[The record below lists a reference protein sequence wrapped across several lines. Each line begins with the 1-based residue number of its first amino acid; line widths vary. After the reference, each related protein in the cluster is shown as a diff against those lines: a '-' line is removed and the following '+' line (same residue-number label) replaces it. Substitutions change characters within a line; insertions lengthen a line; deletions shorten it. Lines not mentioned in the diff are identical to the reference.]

1 LLQGNFSL
9 LIKRDQMGSIRK
21 VSCPCGFQSTAKIG
35 GGMRDFRENSTFPF
49 YCETC
54 GLVEVNITK
63 DEMRCPKCNSTEVK
77 QYGIPPISDLPE
89 TKWGSVYWGNY
100 KAELKG
106 HLCPAC
112 KQKTMEFLSA
122 GEIMFD

>member
-1 LLQGNFSL
+1 
-9 LIKRDQMGSIRK
+9 MGSIRK
-21 VSCPCGFQSTAKIG
+21 VSCPCGFNSSVKIG
-35 GGMRDFRENSTFPF
+35 GGMRDFRKNSTFPF
-49 YCETC
+49 YCKTC
-54 GLVEVNITK
+54 GLVEVNVTR
-63 DEMRCPKCNSTEVK
+63 EELCCPKCTSKEVK

-89 TKWGSVYWGNY
+89 IKRGSVSWDNY
-100 KAELKG
+100 RAELKG

>member
-1 LLQGNFSL
+1 
-9 LIKRDQMGSIRK
+9 MGSIRK
-21 VSCPCGFQSTAKIG
+21 VSCLCGFQSTAKIG
-35 GGMRDFRENSTFPF
+35 GGMKDFRENSTFPF
-49 YCETC
+49 YCQTC

-89 TKWGSVYWGNY
+89 TKRGSVYWGDY
-100 KAELKG
+100 EAELKG

>member
-1 LLQGNFSL
+1 
-9 LIKRDQMGSIRK
+9 MGSIRK
-21 VSCPCGFQSTAKIG
+21 VSCPCGFKSLVKVG
-35 GGMRDFRENSTFPF
+35 GGMRDFQSNSKFPF
-49 YCETC
+49 YCNTC
-54 GLVEVNITK
+54 GLVEVNVAQK
-63 DEMRCPKCNSTEVK
+63 ELCCPKCNSIEVK

-89 TKWGSVYWGNY
+89 TKRDSVSWGNY

-112 KQKTMEFLSA
+112 KEKTMEFLSA

>member
-1 LLQGNFSL
+1 
-9 LIKRDQMGSIRK
+9 MGSIRN
-21 VSCPCGFQSTAKIG
+21 VSCRCGFKSTAKIG
-35 GGMRDFRENSTFPF
+35 GGMRDFRNNSVFPF
-49 YCETC
+49 YCNTC

-63 DEMRCPKCNSTEVK
+63 KELCCPKCTSIKVM
-77 QYGIPPISDLPE
+77 QYGRSPISDLPE
-89 TKWGSVYWGNY
+89 IKRGSVSWDNY
-100 KAELKG
+100 TAELKG